1 VCVNWFCYVCGGV
14 REIGPSFFEFW
25 KLKIQS
31 YIPVKEKDKKMINIG
46 DIVQLKEPH
55 AQYGMIVLAKRKM
68 FASDIHAYTVKY
80 PNGETVEYDET
91 QLVKL

>member
-1 VCVNWFCYVCGGV
+1 
-14 REIGPSFFEFW
+14 
-25 KLKIQS
+25 
-31 YIPVKEKDKKMINIG
+31 MISIG
-46 DIVQLKEPH
+46 DIVLLKEPH

-68 FASDIHAYTVKY
+68 FASDIYAYTVKY

>member
-1 VCVNWFCYVCGGV
+1 
-14 REIGPSFFEFW
+14 
-25 KLKIQS
+25 
-31 YIPVKEKDKKMINIG
+31 MISIG

-80 PNGETVEYDET
+80 PSGEIAEYDET
-91 QLVKL
+91 QLVKLNNQQCNNCHDVFLYPDEGCPDCGRQA